1 MMKFWMMGG
10 AVIAASI
17 TAMVW
22 NTAPVRSSEKLLSK
36 AQSEFATK
44 ARDAL
49 IQRQMAQAPTVST
62 PTTPP
67 KSIPLPPDVFPSLE
81 PVAAAPIPAPE
92 TSVEIAAPE
101 TPTVTLASLD
111 TPAVS
116 RDPLSSP
123 ATLPAPARLPAPAV
137 EDVSAARPQMASLP
151 EEPKAPV
158 LAPVL
163 PKRIDV
169 APMSEVAAAEPPAVT
184 RTFAEPQRQFKA
196 ERKTR
201 HIKRERRTN
210 DIVYRSERRAPRY
223 STPYNLETLR
233 ARAPEIAA
241 AIARYM

>member
-10 AVIAASI
+10 AVIAVSI
-17 TAMVW
+17 AAMVW
-22 NTAPVRSSEKLLSK
+22 NTGPVRSSEKLLSK

-49 IQRQMAQAPTVST
+49 IQRKTAQAPTVST
-62 PTTPP
+62 PTAAP
-67 KSIPLPPDVFPSLE
+67 KSLPLPPDVFPSLD
-81 PVAAAPIPAPE
+81 PVAAAPIAAPE

-137 EDVSAARPQMASLP
+137 EDASARPQMASLP
-151 EEPKAPV
+151 EEPKSPV

-169 APMSEVAAAEPPAVT
+169 APMSEVATAEPPAVT

-201 HIKRERRTN
+201 RVQRERRTN
-210 DIVYRSERRAPRY
+210 DVVYRSERRAPRY
-223 STPYNLETLR
+223 SMPYNLETLR

-241 AIARYM
+241 AIARFM